1 MRSIFNLE
9 SGKVINRFL
18 KVNFSKGDIVE
29 INDSNYKIDKV
40 TYNIDND
47 TIYYFLIKDELS

>member
-29 INDSNYKIDKV
+29 INDNNYKIDKV